1 MNIKSIFFP
10 VFKKITSTIINKHMN
25 ECFKRIVLDIKDLK
39 KSPIEGAYYY
49 PNEDNILKGQA
60 LVFGP
65 KGTPYENGN
74 YIFSFS
80 FTKKYPYEPPILTY
94 QTNDGITRFNPNF
107 YRNGKVCLSVLN
119 TWEGDQWSACQSIR
133 SILVTL
139 QMTFNENPL
148 LNEPGIH
155 WKTHNNYIQK
165 YNQIIQY
172 KNIEVS
178 ILNYVT
184 KKMKVQ
190 DEIYQTIMDHFK
202 DTKEELMK
210 KITELCESHHG
221 SIRIELTI
229 YHQKHLLDYEDLKN
243 QIKLN

>member
-1 MNIKSIFFP
+1 MDD
-10 VFKKITSTIINKHMN
+10 
-25 ECFKRIVLDIKDLK
+25 CFKRIVLDIKDLK
-39 KSPIEGAYYY
+39 KSPIEGACYY

-60 LVFGP
+60 LIFGP
-65 KGTPYENGN
+65 KDTPYEHGN
-74 YIFSFS
+74 YIFSFC
-80 FTKKYPYEPPILTY
+80 FTKNYPYEPPVLTY

-107 YRNGKVCLSVLN
+107 YRNGKVCLSILN

-139 QMTFNENPL
+139 QMTFNEYPL
-148 LNEPGIH
+148 LNEPGINWNSH
-155 WKTHNNYIQK
+155 SNYIKK

-178 ILNYVT
+178 IFNYVT
-184 KKMKVQ
+184 KKVNVQ
-190 DEIYQTIMDHFK
+190 EEIYEAIMNHFRV
-202 DTKEELMK
+202 TKEDLMK
-210 KITELCESHHG
+210 TIADLCEKYHE

-229 YHQKHLLDYEDLKN
+229 YHQKHRLDYEELKN